1 MCGIWALLSNLN
13 EDFNKYKESF
23 DSIKSR
29 GPDTTCVKIINK
41 NIYGFHRLA
50 IHDLS
55 ELGNQPFIWYDEDK
69 TIVLIV
75 NGEIYNYKELIE
87 EHDLK
92 LFSNSDCEVIYHL
105 YQKFNDINIVIN
117 LLHGEFAFILS
128 IIECNNSI
136 HYICRDPIGVRPLF
150 YGYNNDK
157 FIFSSLLSG
166 ITTSKNYFEN
176 IDVFPPG
183 NLLVL
188 KFDIE
193 LLIHYE
199 FIQYYSYNYPILY
212 NLKNS
217 NIYQEI
223 TSRLIQAVNTR
234 LDSERE
240 IGALLSGG
248 LDSSLICGIVSKIL
262 KVDNLRTFSI
272 GMKKGTDLDYANK
285 VSQHLNTNHTEIFFT
300 PEEGLN
306 AIDSVLETTE
316 TWDITTIRASVGQFL
331 LGNYISKNSDIK
343 VILNGDGADE
353 VEMGYLYF
361 YLAPD
366 AEQGQKE
373 TVKLV
378 KEIHRYDGLRVDR
391 CISSH
396 GLEARLPFLDVKFV
410 DYYMSIDPELKIP
423 NKERMEKQ
431 LIRDAFYTLYPDI
444 LPHDVLY
451 RKKEAFSDGISSKEK
466 SWFEIIGEWINTK
479 ISDDEYDNR
488 DLDIYGSCR
497 SKESYYYKK
506 SFNNRFGEKN
516 THIIPRYWLPNW
528 IETNGEPSA
537 RILQVYK

>member
-1 MCGIWALLSNLN
+1 MCGIWALLSNLK
-13 EDFNKYKESF
+13 EDFKNYQESF
-23 DSIKSR
+23 DSIKYR
-29 GPDTTCVKIINK
+29 GPDTTCIKIINN

-55 ELGNQPFIWYDEDK
+55 VLGNQPFIWYDEDK

-87 EHDLK
+87 KYDLK
-92 LFSNSDCEVIYHL
+92 LISNSDCEVIYHL
-105 YQKFNDINIVIN
+105 YKKFNDINIVIN

-128 IIECNNSI
+128 IIENNNSI

-150 YGYNNDK
+150 YGYDNDK

-166 ITTSKNYFEN
+166 ITTSKNNLEH

-193 LLIHYE
+193 SLINYE
-199 FIQYYSYNYPILY
+199 FIKYYSYNYPIKY
-212 NLKNS
+212 NLENS
-217 NIYQEI
+217 NLYQEI

-272 GMKKGTDLDYANK
+272 GMKKGTDLDYADK
-285 VSQHLNTNHTEIFFT
+285 VAKHLNTNHTEIFFT

-316 TWDITTIRASVGQFL
+316 TWDITTIRASVGQYL
-331 LGNYISKNSDIK
+331 LGNYISKNTDIK

-361 YLAPD
+361 YLAPNPEE
-366 AEQGQKE
+366 AQKE
-373 TVKLV
+373 TIKLV
-378 KEIHRYDGLRVDR
+378 EEIHRYDGLRVDR

-396 GLEARLPFLDVKFV
+396 GLEARIPFLDTDFV

-423 NKERMEKQ
+423 TSKRMEKQ

-444 LPHDVLY
+444 LPNDVLY

-466 SWFEIIGEWINTK
+466 SWFEIIGEWIDTK
-479 ISDDEYDNR
+479 ISNEEYENR
-488 DLDIYGSCR
+488 DLELYENCK

-506 SFNNRFGEKN
+506 YFNNRFGEKN
-516 THIIPRYWLPNW
+516 THVIPRYWLPNW

-537 RILQVYK
+537 RVLQVYK

>member
-1 MCGIWALLSNLN
+1 MCGIWALLSNLK
-13 EDFNKYKESF
+13 EDFKNYQESF

-29 GPDTTCVKIINK
+29 GPDTTCIKMINN

-87 EHDLK
+87 KYDLK
-92 LFSNSDCEVIYHL
+92 LISNSDCEVIYHL
-105 YQKFNDINIVIN
+105 YKKFNDINIVIN

-128 IIECNNSI
+128 IIENNNSI

-150 YGYNNDK
+150 YGYDNDK

-166 ITTSKNYFEN
+166 ITTSKNNLEH

-193 LLIHYE
+193 SLINYE
-199 FIQYYSYNYPILY
+199 FIKYYSYNYPIKY
-212 NLKNS
+212 NLENS
-217 NIYQEI
+217 NLYQEI
-223 TSRLIQAVNTR
+223 TSRLIQAVKTR

-248 LDSSLICGIVSKIL
+248 LDSSLICGIISKIL
-262 KVDNLRTFSI
+262 KVNNLRTFSI
-272 GMKKGTDLDYANK
+272 GMKKGTDLDYADK
-285 VSQHLNTNHTEIFFT
+285 VSKHLNTNHTEIFFT

-316 TWDITTIRASVGQFL
+316 TWDITTIRASVGQYL
-331 LGNYISKNSDIK
+331 LGNYISKNTDIK

-361 YLAPD
+361 YLAPNPEE
-366 AEQGQKE
+366 AQKE
-373 TVKLV
+373 TIKLV
-378 KEIHRYDGLRVDR
+378 EEIHRYDGLRVDR

-396 GLEARLPFLDVKFV
+396 GLEARIPFLDTDFV

-423 NKERMEKQ
+423 TSKRMEKQ

-444 LPHDVLY
+444 LPYDVLY

-466 SWFEIIGEWINTK
+466 SWFEIIGEWIDIK
-479 ISDDEYDNR
+479 INNEEYENR
-488 DLDIYGSCR
+488 DLELYEFCK

-506 SFNNRFGEKN
+506 YFNNRFGNKN
-516 THIIPRYWLPNW
+516 THVIPRYWLPNW

-537 RILQVYK
+537 RVLQVYK

>member
-1 MCGIWALLSNLN
+1 MCGIWALLSNLK
-13 EDFNKYKESF
+13 EDFKNYQESF
-23 DSIKSR
+23 DSIKYR
-29 GPDTTCVKIINK
+29 GPDTTCIKIINN

-55 ELGNQPFIWYDEDK
+55 VLGNQPFIWYDEDK

-87 EHDLK
+87 KYDLK
-92 LFSNSDCEVIYHL
+92 LISNSDCEVIYHL
-105 YQKFNDINIVIN
+105 YKKFNDINIVIN

-128 IIECNNSI
+128 IIENNNSI

-150 YGYNNDK
+150 YGYDNDK

-166 ITTSKNYFEN
+166 ITTSKNNLEH

-193 LLIHYE
+193 SLINYE
-199 FIQYYSYNYPILY
+199 FIKYYSYNYPIKY
-212 NLKNS
+212 NLENS
-217 NIYQEI
+217 NLYQEI

-272 GMKKGTDLDYANK
+272 GMKKGTDLDYADK
-285 VSQHLNTNHTEIFFT
+285 VAKHLNTNHTEIFFT

-316 TWDITTIRASVGQFL
+316 TWDITTIRASVGQYL
-331 LGNYISKNSDIK
+331 LGNYISKYTDIK

-361 YLAPD
+361 YLAPNPEE
-366 AEQGQKE
+366 AQKE
-373 TVKLV
+373 TIKLV
-378 KEIHRYDGLRVDR
+378 EEIHRYDGLRVDR

-396 GLEARLPFLDVKFV
+396 GLEARIPFLDTDFV

-423 NKERMEKQ
+423 TSKRMEKQ

-444 LPHDVLY
+444 LPNDVLY

-466 SWFEIIGEWINTK
+466 SWFEIIGEWIDTK
-479 ISDDEYDNR
+479 ISNEEYENR
-488 DLDIYGSCR
+488 DLELYENCK

-506 SFNNRFGEKN
+506 YFNNRFGEKN
-516 THIIPRYWLPNW
+516 THVIPRYWLPNW

-537 RILQVYK
+537 RVLQVYK